1 MTDIHFL
8 LGEAQG
14 TTLDDALSRASRQP
28 AWKPFDR
35 RAIDFIARFSQKL
48 LTHPSIRAWPELAA
62 LGHWFRR
69 ARLQE
74 LAGSLSAPNDAVLR
88 GRGLAFHLAP
98 ANVDSVSMYSW
109 LLALLAG
116 NCNWVRVSQ
125 KASAQLDFVI
135 DILREVLGE
144 DVGAPVRGRIV
155 LLTYAHDDQM
165 TRRISEAAALR
176 VVWGGDA
183 TVRAIRAIPLRPTA
197 MEICFPDRFSAAA
210 LQAASLLAWD
220 ASAWARLA
228 ANFYNDAFW
237 FAQQACSSPRLLSW
251 VGSES
256 DCREARARFWQ
267 AVEAEVARRQPE
279 NSPAMAMARLAT
291 AFELAGQAA
300 AHPGDGSELGHFPM
314 RVAIERPLDAGM
326 RDLHC
331 GNGLFLEQ
339 RVDHLRQLAEQMTD
353 KEQTLSVAGFSRAEL
368 LDFIDALPPRAVDR
382 IVLTGEAL
390 TFSPV
395 WDGTALLQ
403 LFTRQIALPPDRVA
417 HATGGCP

>member
-1 MTDIHFL
+1 MTEIRFL
-8 LGEAQG
+8 LGEAPG
-14 TTLDDALSRASRQP
+14 TPLDDALSRARRQP
-28 AWKPFDR
+28 SWQPFDP
-35 RAIDFIARFSQKL
+35 RAIDFVARFSQKL
-48 LTHPSIRAWPELAA
+48 LTHRSIRAWPELAA

-69 ARLQE
+69 ARLKE
-74 LAGSLSAPNDAVLR
+74 LAGGLSAPADAVLR

-125 KASAQLDFVI
+125 KSSAQLDFVI
-135 DILREVLGE
+135 DVLSDVLSE

-155 LLTYAHDDQM
+155 LLTYAHDDGT
-165 TRRISEAAALR
+165 TRCISESATLR

-197 MEICFPDRFSAAA
+197 VEICFPDRFSAAA
-210 LQAASLLAWD
+210 LQAASLLIQD
-220 ASAWARLA
+220 VSAWARLA
-228 ANFYNDAFW
+228 AGFYNDAFW
-237 FAQQACSSPRLLSW
+237 FAQQACSSPRLLTW
-251 VGSES
+251 VGNEA
-256 DCREARARFWQ
+256 DCREARTCFWR

-279 NSPAMAMARLAT
+279 NSPAMAMARLAA

-300 AHPGDGSELGHFPM
+300 AHPGEGSELGHFPM
-314 RVAIERPLDAGM
+314 RVAIERPLDTGM

-339 RVDHLRQLAEQMTD
+339 RVDHLSQLAAQMTD
-353 KEQTLSVAGFSRAEL
+353 KEQTLSVAGFSRSDL

-382 IVLTGEAL
+382 IVPIGEAL
-390 TFSPV
+390 TFAPV
-395 WDGTALLQ
+395 WDGMPLLQ
-403 LFTRQIALPPDRVA
+403 LFTRQIALPPDSA
-417 HATGGCP
+417 PATGGMA